1 MSRQDTAHVSTCDR
15 RAVLTASLAGAV
27 GLAAMAASGARAA
40 DDNEHHGDH
49 GAAKDEHA
57 GHGEHAEHHA
67 THGAAPK
74 HQALIDSALKCVGR
88 GEVCVDHCLALMAT
102 GDTSLKDCMRSV
114 QIMMPMCSALMR
126 AAAFDTPRL
135 KEIAKVCLD
144 ICADCEKECKKH
156 AEHHAACKACME
168 SCADC
173 AAECK
178 KVI

>member
-1 MSRQDTAHVSTCDR
+1 MSRQAPAHVPTCDR
-15 RAVLTASLAGAV
+15 RAVLTASLAGAI
-27 GLAAMAASGARAA
+27 GLAAMSATGARAA
-40 DDNEHHGDH
+40 EDHEHHGDH
-49 GAAKDEHA
+49 A
-57 GHGEHAEHHA
+57 GHA

>member
-1 MSRQDTAHVSTCDR
+1 MSRHVSAPPVPSCDR
-15 RAVLTASLAGAV
+15 RTVLAASLAGAA

-40 DDNEHHGDH
+40 EDHQNHGDH
-49 GAAKDEHA
+49 GAAKVEHA
-57 GHGEHAEHHA
+57 GHGDHSGHAG
-67 THGAAPK
+67 HGGPSK

-88 GEVCVDHCLALMAT
+88 GEVCVDHCLTLMAT
-102 GDTSLKDCMRSV
+102 GDTSLKDCLRSV

-156 AEHHAACKACME
+156 AEHHTACKACME

-173 AAECK
+173 IAECK

>member
-1 MSRQDTAHVSTCDR
+1 MSRETSTPSAQACDR
-15 RAVLTASLAGAV
+15 RTMLTASLAGAL
-27 GLAAMAASGARAA
+27 GLAALATSATGAEE
-40 DDNEHHGDH
+40 DHSKHHGGH

-57 GHGEHAEHHA
+57 GHGDHAMHM
-67 THGAAPK
+67 AAPK
-74 HQALIDSALKCVGR
+74 HQALIDTALKCVGR

-102 GDTSLKDCMRSV
+102 GDTSLKDCLRSV
-114 QIMMPMCSALMR
+114 QIMMPMCSALIR
-126 AAAFDTPRL
+126 AAATDTPRL

-173 AAECK
+173 IAECK